1 MGKSR
6 CLSEEKE
13 LEEAYL
19 WSSKEDLFIERER
32 ERFVERMGLEV
43 LMRHREFYGI
53 KIIQGREKGAYSLE
67 ARWACRRAEDNM
79 SVAEEPGSFW
89 EQRGG
94 AKPGQ
99 GWW

>member
-1 MGKSR
+1 MKRRSW
-6 CLSEEKE
+6 
-13 LEEAYL
+13 EEAYL
-19 WSSKEDLFIERER
+19 WSSKEDLFRER

-43 LMRHREFYGI
+43 LMRHRESYGI

-67 ARWACRRAEDNM
+67 ARWACRIAEDNM
-79 SVAEEPGSFW
+79 SVAEEAGSFW

>member
-13 LEEAYL
+13 LGRSIFVVL
-19 WSSKEDLFIERER
+19 KRRPFERER

-43 LMRHREFYGI
+43 LMRHRESYGI

-67 ARWACRRAEDNM
+67 ARWACRIAEDNM
-79 SVAEEPGSFW
+79 SVAEEAGSFW